1 MRTILVA
8 DDNRLSRELLR
19 DILETADH
27 RVVEARDGGE
37 ALRLIEE
44 AAPELILLDLEMPV
58 KDGYAVLE
66 EIRAHP
72 RFSRIPVVAVT
83 AKVMRNDREQAMA
96 AGFSDYIPKPVST
109 ADLRKLVDQLLDP
122 SGKGAGR

>member
-37 ALRLIEE
+37 VVRLIEE
-44 AAPELILLDLEMPV
+44 AMPDLILLDLEMPV

-66 EIRAHP
+66 QIQTDH
-72 RFSRIPVVAVT
+72 RFSKIPVVAVT
-83 AKVMRNDREQAMA
+83 AKAMRNDRERAMA
-96 AGFSDYIPKPVST
+96 AGFRDYITKPVSSS
-109 ADLRKLVDQLLDP
+109 DLRRLVEQLLDP
-122 SGKGAGR
+122 LGKGAGE